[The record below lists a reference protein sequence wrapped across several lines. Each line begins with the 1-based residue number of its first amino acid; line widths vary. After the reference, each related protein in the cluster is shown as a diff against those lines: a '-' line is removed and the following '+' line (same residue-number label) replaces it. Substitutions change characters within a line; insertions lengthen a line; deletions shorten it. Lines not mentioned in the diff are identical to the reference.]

1 MSRKLAQYVLPF
13 ALLAQLAVD
22 PAQAGLADGAQDT
35 MKAAAGQFQAL
46 LKEDAARK
54 APPRLTDEKAKPIFD
69 ILFDNAKILGAH
81 PYKAADV
88 EPLLAVFG
96 NYFQMTKVYLGF
108 RNAEGTNNLAD
119 NEFEFQNELSKLA
132 VEMVETS
139 GAVSEAL
146 NDYVKTTPAEQ
157 ISEERKSGLAKM
169 RTGAGQVVSGVIT
182 LLQNPRYG
190 DANKLAMAE
199 AIVDT
204 APYLRDILPVEE
216 RKSFAKSALDSLL
229 NSPKEVEPLINEFSN
244 TMNSEDCTG
253 LCALK

>member
-1 MSRKLAQYVLPF
+1 
-13 ALLAQLAVD
+13 
-22 PAQAGLADGAQDT
+22 
-35 MKAAAGQFQAL
+35 
-46 LKEDAARK
+46 
-54 APPRLTDEKAKPIFD
+54 
-69 ILFDNAKILGAH
+69 
-81 PYKAADV
+81 
-88 EPLLAVFG
+88 
-96 NYFQMTKVYLGF
+96 
-108 RNAEGTNNLAD
+108 
-119 NEFEFQNELSKLA
+119 LSKLA

-146 NDYVKTTPAEQ
+146 NDYVKATPAEQ

-169 RTGAGQVVSGVIT
+169 RTGAGQVVSGFIT

-253 LCALK
+253 LCALEVARAAGRRVDLYAVLLPHRLALR